1 MLDAKRTDSIMR
13 VLVRKAHSLHHVED
27 RSGSESAYGQ
37 LSVNAIEDKPNRR
50 LFLATYELERLQIL
64 NQRSLVAVVQRGF
77 FL

>member
-37 LSVNAIEDKPNRR
+37 LSVNAIEN
-50 LFLATYELERLQIL
+50 LTAAF
-64 NQRSLVAVVQRGF
+64 S
-77 FL
+77 